1 MDKKV
6 DYEKLREKM
15 HERALER
22 ALTFLQKEAS
32 EKCEAVIVYKLIIKR
47 EQRLPLVCSV
57 LVCHIVN
64 SVLRLFFSLDR

>member
-22 ALTFLQKEAS
+22 ALEFYRKKHQKN
-32 EKCEAVIVYKLIIKR
+32 VR
-47 EQRLPLVCSV
+47 Q
-57 LVCHIVN
+57 
-64 SVLRLFFSLDR
+64 